1 MLDGLYWEYL
11 YNDGSDKRFICPGGE
26 EAVGPCPVAPADR
39 NILYENRLLGLPRL
53 VVISDDA
60 TTQKR
65 QKNILL
71 SDYVKFE
78 CGMTHVRF
86 IQTFRM
92 PSSIVMTNIQK
103 VMKIM
108 NLLDQD
114 LGIELKLKLGVIMKQ
129 KSPWETT
136 ILVSL
141 QTMDLEVRFRIF
153 IH

>member
-1 MLDGLYWEYL
+1 MT
-11 YNDGSDKRFICPGGE
+11 
-26 EAVGPCPVAPADR
+26 PA
-39 NILYENRLLGLPRL
+39 
-53 VVISDDA
+53 
-60 TTQKR
+60 
-65 QKNILL
+65 
-71 SDYVKFE
+71 
-78 CGMTHVRF
+78 RF